1 MDAKWLNYSP
11 RMELPTY
18 RLCETGIT
26 RPGWSC
32 PPPGFVVK
40 LNVDASFYHDLFVSR
55 KEGSSQGEQKKKN
68 RLVCRRTSV
77 NSNSSPVWS
86 ALRQSAECNRIT
98 VSGDMLVIQAMVDSG
113 QSASPAAAI

>member
-55 KEGSSQGEQKKKN
+55 KEGSSQGEQKKKYIG
-68 RLVCRRTSV
+68 LPTYIS
-77 NSNSSPVWS
+77 
-86 ALRQSAECNRIT
+86 Q
-98 VSGDMLVIQAMVDSG
+98 
-113 QSASPAAAI
+113 

>member
-1 MDAKWLNYSP
+1 
-11 RMELPTY
+11 
-18 RLCETGIT
+18 
-26 RPGWSC
+26 
-32 PPPGFVVK
+32 
-40 LNVDASFYHDLFVSR
+40 VSR
-55 KEGSSQGEQKKKN
+55 KEGSSQGEQKKN